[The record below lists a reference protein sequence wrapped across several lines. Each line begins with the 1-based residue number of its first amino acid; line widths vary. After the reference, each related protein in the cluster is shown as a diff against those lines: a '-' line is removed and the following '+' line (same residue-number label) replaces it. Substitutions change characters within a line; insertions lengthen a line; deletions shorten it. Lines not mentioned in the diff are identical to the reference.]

1 MQKDQNYH
9 AQAVQGM
16 AGAHD
21 IRRINHVKIKV
32 AMTAEDM
39 IKYRVT
45 R

>member
-1 MQKDQNYH
+1 MRSLFP
-9 AQAVQGM
+9 AWRG
-16 AGAHD
+16 GAHD
-21 IRRINHVKIKV
+21 IRRINHVKVKV